1 VQHYFDN
8 VQDQF
13 GNAVGGVAVL
23 VKIGGVSATIYSD
36 NGINAKTNPL
46 TAASNG
52 AFDFYAANGTY
63 TLTVTHPDGTTSDSF
78 ATLFDVNDVNA
89 TAIGFS
95 QLAASTGSSL
105 VGFVQ
110 SGTGAVATTVQGE
123 LRKLAPAPVAVS
135 ASRNIGADDQG
146 AVLVCSQAVTLTIP
160 AGLASGF
167 SLAVEQSGTGQVTV
181 AAGAGVTLRN
191 VDSQFKTSS
200 QFAIIGLM
208 NVGSDTYN
216 LSGST
221 SA

>member
-1 VQHYFDN
+1 MPNIDWNGSATFSVGVNDL
-8 VQDQF
+8 VEVD
-13 GNAVGGVAVL
+13 VGGGYL
-23 VKIGGVSATIYSD
+23 VKYQ
-36 NGINAKTNPL
+36 
-46 TAASNG
+46 NG
-52 AFDFYAANGTY
+52 AESHTFSGTRSFGPFTQSGTVTLTSVYGPFSYALSNVGTAFQAAN
-63 TLTVTHPDGTTSDSF
+63 
-78 ATLFDVNDVNA
+78 ANDL
-89 TAIGFS
+89 S
-95 QLAASTGSSL
+95 ASTGSSL